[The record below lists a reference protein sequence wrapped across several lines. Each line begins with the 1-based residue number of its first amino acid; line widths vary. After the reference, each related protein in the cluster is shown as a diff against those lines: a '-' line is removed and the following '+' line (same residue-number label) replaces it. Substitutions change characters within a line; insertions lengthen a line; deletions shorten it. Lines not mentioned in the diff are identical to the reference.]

1 MKFDKNSLNYR
12 NLIKF
17 YSKVESSALNP
28 IIKFEKNTSERKEVK
43 RPVVSFDLSG
53 GRQSRRRV
61 GKFEVQSR
69 SRCTRYRCLVVCWSR
84 NNNSLMVAG
93 TRRVTRSASIS
104 LLCCSFFVFGRL
116 LHLAVLLFGLFF
128 STLWRRQKKR
138 RGGGS
143 VLLFTQRQLMGG
155 PSTAGL
161 LSHPKNTHT
170 ITTTRTDL
178 PEVHHRPIN

>member
-1 MKFDKNSLNYR
+1 MRWIRLSNLKKIIR
-12 NLIKF
+12 NGRRWNGPLFHSIC
-17 YSKVESSALNP
+17 
-28 IIKFEKNTSERKEVK
+28 R
-43 RPVVSFDLSG
+43 G

-128 STLWRRQKKR
+128 STLWRRQKKKEEEEDQCCFLR
-138 RGGGS
+138 S
-143 VLLFTQRQLMGG
+143 ANWWVVPPQRASCLIQR
-155 PSTAGL
+155 
-161 LSHPKNTHT
+161 THT
-170 ITTTRTDL
+170 R
-178 PEVHHRPIN
+178 